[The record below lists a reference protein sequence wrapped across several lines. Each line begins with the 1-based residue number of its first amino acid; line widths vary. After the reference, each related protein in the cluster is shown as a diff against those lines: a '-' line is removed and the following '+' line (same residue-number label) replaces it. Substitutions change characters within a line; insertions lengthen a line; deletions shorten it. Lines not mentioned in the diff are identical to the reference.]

1 MWPFA
6 VLKRTVAA
14 VWKEL
19 VSPTGGFEFMP
30 TPVSRSMPPDRR
42 GVASTITVNVP
53 DWAGKPWL

>member
-14 VWKEL
+14 VWNEF
-19 VSPTGGFEFMP
+19 VSPTGGFEFTP
-30 TPVSRSMPPDRR
+30 TPVSSSVPPTAR

-53 DWAGKPWL
+53 DCAGKPWL